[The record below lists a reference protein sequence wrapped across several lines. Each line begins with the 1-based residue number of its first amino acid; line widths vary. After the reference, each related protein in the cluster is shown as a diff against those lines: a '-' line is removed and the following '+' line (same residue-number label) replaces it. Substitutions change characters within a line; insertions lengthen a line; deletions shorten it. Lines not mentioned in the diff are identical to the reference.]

1 VILCCA
7 SARHDARCVCHAI
20 ARDLKPENIIL
31 DSEGHIR
38 ITDLGLATHVTPR
51 LAGRCGTRGC
61 ACCLLPAA
69 CCLLPAACCLLPAAC
84 CLLPAACCLLPA
96 ACCLLPA
103 VATACACREEG
114 LGGGIG
120 FMVPLHC
127 HCVHISSNPRR
138 SRLFLFRFVGSI
150 LFILRSVCF
159 SLSQTG
165 RRRC

>member
-1 VILCCA
+1 MILCCA

-84 CLLPAACCLLPA
+84 CLLPAACCLLLQRRVLA
-96 ACCLLPA
+96 GRRDW
-103 VATACACREEG
+103 VEG
-114 LGGGIG
+114 LG
-120 FMVPLHC
+120 LWC
-127 HCVHISSNPRR
+127 HCIVTACTCRPIPVVLVFSCLDLWALSS
-138 SRLFLFRFVGSI
+138 SFFALFV
-150 LFILRSVCF
+150 
-159 SLSQTG
+159 SLSLRLGAGDVDQD
-165 RRRC
+165 